1 MNGSPITE
9 YEWIMFSYF
18 KYMNENDFHD
28 HGIYEWGIQ
37 TPARHHRIKSYIKY
51 PPFFLINNLHQED
64 LSQKIE

>member
-1 MNGSPITE
+1 
-9 YEWIMFSYF
+9 
-18 KYMNENDFHD
+18 MNENGFHD